1 MNTIPRSKK
10 EWMKEQL
17 DTMDVNEHSQV
28 IAIIRKYTDQST
40 KTQSGVL
47 ISTEYLNDECL
58 LEVERYIHFL
68 NDQRKRMEDDTKA
81 RKNYERMI
89 Q

>member
-28 IAIIRKYTDQST
+28 IAIIRKYTDQAT

-47 ISTEYLNDECL
+47 ISTEHLTDECL
-58 LEVERYIHFL
+58 MEVERYIHFL
-68 NDQRKRMEDDTKA
+68 IDQRKRMEDDTKA

>member
-1 MNTIPRSKK
+1 
-10 EWMKEQL
+10 MKEQL

-28 IAIIRKYTDQST
+28 LTIIRKYTDQST

-58 LEVERYIHFL
+58 TEVERYIHFL
-68 NDQRKRMEDDTKA
+68 IDQRKRMEDDTKT

>member
-17 DTMDVNEHSQV
+17 DMMDVHEHSQV
-28 IAIIRKYTDQST
+28 IAIIRKFTDQST
-40 KTQSGVL
+40 KTQSGIL
-47 ISTEYLNDECL
+47 ISTEHLTDACL
-58 LEVERYIHFL
+58 LEVEQYIHFL
-68 NDQRKRMEDDTKA
+68 IDQRKRMEDDTKA